1 MEIDPK
7 EKKLEPVC
15 TGTIKIG
22 EKYNGLLFTDKSCLL
37 CDKSPRWDY
46 DGLCMDCADE
56 VGTSDI
62 WDEKYEDDPLAKTI
76 RNVATAAR
84 LKGNA

>member
-56 VGTSDI
+56 VGTSEI

-76 RNVATAAR
+76 RNVATTAR

>member
-56 VGTSDI
+56 VGTSEI